1 MTLETGTMASAP
13 EYDLHAPVIEFNAF
27 SSVEDDQDDSYACCT
42 ISLKLTRRYNAF
54 CIRIVV
60 PCAMISAI
68 SLSIFFLEPV
78 DLNDRLNML
87 VTLTLAMTAF
97 LYVASDAIPAVPY
110 TTIADKYIM
119 ITFFVLLLEI
129 LYICIANAT
138 NIESVPDS
146 IAGFCFVFTWSLIQ
160 SVLTGIG
167 IYNVYKSKRIIK
179 MCFSELSDAGLL
191 PEESNT
197 VDVTVGEAKILYPF

>member
-1 MTLETGTMASAP
+1 MPCIIKSSTMTLETGTMASAP
-13 EYDLHAPVIEFNAF
+13 EYDLHAPVIEFNTF
-27 SSVEDDQDDSYACCT
+27 SSIEDDQDGSYACCT

-60 PCAMISAI
+60 PCAMISVI
-68 SLSIFFLEPV
+68 RFITIIITYYNYHHNNHFHSLSIFFLEPE

-119 ITFFVLLLEI
+119 ITFFVLMLEI
-129 LYICIANAT
+129 LYICVANAT
-138 NIESVPDS
+138 NIESVPDT
-146 IAGFCFVFTWSLIQ
+146 IAGN
-160 SVLTGIG
+160 
-167 IYNVYKSKRIIK
+167 YYKNYYYYY
-179 MCFSELSDAGLL
+179 C
-191 PEESNT
+191 
-197 VDVTVGEAKILYPF
+197 YYYYYYYYH